1 MYEHKRERLQ
11 TGGEEPPQQGR
22 GWSGLLAIAA
32 VALALVGFAQSV
44 MATPKLCVPFAQGVP
59 YWQESPNWW
68 TSYTDQERERLSKA
82 FDPDVRRTNDPRWR
96 GALSIDYG
104 AGATDPAE
112 FRALYD
118 SSSQSLLLS
127 WSSKTMDFVNEK
139 TSVVVGIKFGNN
151 APIVVRTRIKTTSTI
166 DSATGEVAPR
176 SGSQNA
182 FDSSTFQQS
191 GSDWVS
197 ATAPPWAASETRVWV
212 MPSQGSGA
220 KPAFTLQM
228 RIPTAGATTFRLWQ
242 SIQLSVPATDD
253 TNPTDPASY
262 PRLVA
267 YTWPRGAVAD
277 WAFYDQEQPS
287 GGYKKHVPAVSSW
300 GEFQIGSPPMG
311 ATPCA
316 GVTLADSDIGVYNG
330 QNGDRSRISIHNTN
344 RFYSLPQ
351 RIDSTPGAGNLDL
364 SGVKATFYFANW
376 GSQRGTLTGSSW
388 STLGSQLND
397 RPPVTVT
404 NANQRIDT
412 SWLNQ
417 STPSIADN
425 PAQVAPQQK
434 AQIEA
439 QWTLSKVDKCKFFV
453 EGSASPKFLAE
464 ESPNGSPGFCT
475 GEPTPPTINPHGCMM
490 VKLNGPVE
498 FLKDSALTNMQFAPA
513 SIFSRSAEI
522 SSAPGPRNVYLFVD
536 RRNMPTLR
544 GSGAADVK
552 AAANASLA
560 LKPIPI
566 SGKLKEIHQ
575 MLSRGIHPRLPYE
588 DLAAIMPTYVVHAFH
603 DGGQKIMIDG
613 IPHIPLDQQTS
624 FGYFVWH
631 EGPLY
636 DWNVN
641 LTGATPLRGDSV
653 YKVAVPDGGAV
664 KIATKIEAV
673 ETAEPPP
680 PCKCNCG
687 DFKCKVECNKLASN
701 GYNPLAASL
710 ALVGTLGIGGFAFK
724 RRRRSDDL
732 ANTSDRK
739 NWH

>member
-1 MYEHKRERLQ
+1 MCDSRRERPQ
-11 TGGEEPPQQGR
+11 IASEETPHQLR
-22 GWSGLLAIAA
+22 WSALLAFAA
-32 VALALVGFAQSV
+32 VAVILVGFAQTV
-44 MATPKLCVPFAQGVP
+44 MATTKLCVPYAQGVP
-59 YWQESPNWW
+59 YWQGAPNWW
-68 TSYTDQERERLSKA
+68 DSYSNPQEERLSKS
-82 FDPDVRRTNDPRWR
+82 FDEGVRRTNDPRWR
-96 GALSIDYG
+96 GALSIDYAQG
-104 AGATDPAE
+104 GTGLAE
-112 FRALYD
+112 FRAIYDPD
-118 SSSQSLLLS
+118 SSSIPPKPALLLS
-127 WSSKTMDFVNEK
+127 WSSKAMDFQAGQ
-139 TSVVVGIKFGNN
+139 TSVVFGIQLGNST
-151 APIVVRTRIKTTSTI
+151 PIVVRTAILVATTRNASGDVAAYKSNENGI
-166 DSATGEVAPR
+166 SILSASAFQP
-176 SGSQNA
+176 SGSNW
-182 FDSSTFQQS
+182 T
-191 GSDWVS
+191 S
-197 ATAPPWAASETRVWV
+197 ATAPLWASDKTRVWIK
-212 MPSQGSGA
+212 PAST
-220 KPAFTLQM
+220 PAFTLQM
-228 RIPTAGATTFRLWQ
+228 RVPTGGETSFRLWQ
-242 SIQLSVPATDD
+242 SMQPSVP
-253 TNPTDPASY
+253 TNGTPS
-262 PRLVA
+262 LVSF
-267 YTWPRGAVAD
+267 TWPRGPTLD
-277 WAFYDQEQPS
+277 WAFYQTLSDTGAQTL
-287 GGYKKHVPAVSSW
+287 HIPAAANW
-300 GEFQIGSPPMG
+300 GEFFIGHNSN
-311 ATPCA
+311 CA

-330 QNGDRSRISIHNTN
+330 QNADRSRISIHNTN
-344 RFYSLPQ
+344 RFYALPQ

-397 RPPVTVT
+397 RPPVAVT

-439 QWTLSKVDKCKFFV
+439 QWALSKVEKCKFFV
-453 EGSASPKFLAE
+453 EGSVPPRFLAE
-464 ESPNGSPGFCT
+464 EPSNGSPGFCT

-544 GSGAADVK
+544 GSGAPDMK
-552 AAANASLA
+552 TAANASSV
-560 LKPIPI
+560 LKPIPV
-566 SGKLKEIHQ
+566 SGRLKEIHQ
-575 MLSRGIHPRLPYE
+575 MLARGVQPRLPFDE
-588 DLAAIMPTYVVHAFH
+588 LAAIMPTYVVHAFH

-687 DFKCKVECNKLASN
+687 DFKCKVECNKLAGN
-701 GYNPLAASL
+701 GHNPLAGSL
-710 ALVGTLGIGGFAFK
+710 ALLGTLGVGGFAFK
-724 RRRRSDDL
+724 RRRRSDDR
-732 ANTSDRK
+732 ADTSDRTTMS
-739 NWH
+739 